1 MLPAVFLVLVLRVTD
16 VFRTYDIVFAA
27 TGGGPGDSTNLL
39 MLSAVK
45 QGLQFFDI
53 GYGSAIS
60 IMMTLCIVTIIAV
73 IVLTMRGIDR
83 RLNEL

>member
-1 MLPAVFLVLVLRVTD
+1 VTD

-27 TGGGPGDSTNLL
+27 TAGGPGDSTNLL
-39 MLSAVK
+39 MLAAVK

-60 IMMTLCIVTIIAV
+60 IMMTLCIAVMVTA
-73 IVLTMRGIDR
+73 IVLTIRGIDR
-83 RLNEL
+83 RLNAP